1 MDEEFY
7 DVESD
12 ERQEMKR
19 LEAMLVAAASKP
31 EPEPKPE
38 LSMEA
43 KGNLLWL
50 QTTFKSKFT
59 PPITQKDMFYLMEK
73 HGYGTVDLR
82 LLREEQRE
90 IDEEIANR
98 GKISQDD
105 LKVIFEIK
113 EDIEDE
119 LKKIESLIKT
129 GRNRKGGNQSKRKTS
144 KRKTHKKRKVS
155 KRKTSKRKTHKRR
168 KASKRK
174 VSKRKTSKRK

>member
-1 MDEEFY
+1 MDEEFR

-129 GRNRKGGNQSKRKTS
+129 GRNRKGGNQSKRKT
-144 KRKTHKKRKVS
+144 RKRKVS
-155 KRKTSKRKTHKRR
+155 KRKASKRKASKRKTHKRR

-174 VSKRKTSKRK
+174 VSKRKVSKRK